1 MPRFLEGL
9 SGRIY
14 TPLKIGFTTF
24 TFESHKSH
32 TFLSK
37 KRSLGEWA
45 CFAQKNIGFTL
56 SMFNSFV
63 SCNLQKKTVGWV
75 ACFAHKK

>member
-32 TFLSK
+32 TFFIK
-37 KRSLGEWA
+37 KGHWGSGLA
-45 CFAQKNIGFTL
+45 LLKKIGFTL